1 MQRSCFR
8 RYLMRS
14 KLAIYSTLVVLW
26 MMGSFLHAQSGY
38 VYTQELSTY
47 YASRSV
53 FVCSDN
59 SVVVLGNVDDYSDF
73 WLEVTITK
81 LDPQGNLLWRRYI
94 DPAGHDYTVITGD
107 GKDDSGRSAS
117 QGIYFVRLDN
127 GSRHAMR
134 KMVLMR

>member
-1 MQRSCFR
+1 
-8 RYLMRS
+8 MRS

-59 SVVVLGNVDDYSDF
+59 SVVVLGNVDDLSDHF
-73 WLEVTITK
+73 ECIAIT
-81 LDPQGNLLWRRYI
+81 
-94 DPAGHDYTVITGD
+94 
-107 GKDDSGRSAS
+107 
-117 QGIYFVRLDN
+117 
-127 GSRHAMR
+127 
-134 KMVLMR
+134 